1 MNSCALTGRLGKDPE
16 LKYTSNNLAKLD
28 VSIATVENR
37 KQDENTP
44 ANWVNVEIWQGQA
57 EYIANNAN
65 KGDLII
71 VRGRIKTDSWEKDG
85 VKHNRTYVVAE
96 TVELGQ
102 KATTSNKNMANETVK
117 PKEMKQEDYKP
128 SSDLPF

>member
-128 SSDLPF
+128 SADLPF

>member
-1 MNSCALTGRLGKDPE
+1 MNSVALTGRLGKDPE
-16 LKYTSNNLAKLD
+16 LKYTSNNIAKLD

-102 KATTSNKNMANETVK
+102 KSTTSNKNMANETVK

-128 SSDLPF
+128 SADLPF

>member
-1 MNSCALTGRLGKDPE
+1 MNSVALTGRLGKDPE
-16 LKYTSNNLAKLD
+16 LKYTSNNIAKLD

-128 SSDLPF
+128 SADLPF